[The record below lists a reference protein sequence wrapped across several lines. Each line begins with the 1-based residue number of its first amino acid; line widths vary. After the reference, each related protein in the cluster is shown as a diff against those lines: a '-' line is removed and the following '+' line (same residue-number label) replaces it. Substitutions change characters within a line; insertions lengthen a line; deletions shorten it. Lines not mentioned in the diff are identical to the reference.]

1 VNAELIVLRAIH
13 VYGAI
18 VWAGTSL
25 FVSFFLIPA
34 IGMAGPAG
42 GPVMGA
48 LVKRKL
54 FTIVP
59 IVAVV
64 TMLTGLRMMWL
75 ASKGISAAY
84 FSSTLGQTYSIG
96 ATFALAT
103 FVVFMAVNHP
113 AIGRML
119 ALGQQ
124 IAAAPEAERPAL
136 MAQLNAVRARA
147 ATASKV
153 NALFI
158 SITIVAMALGRY
170 M

>member
-1 VNAELIVLRAIH
+1 MSPELLVLRAIH
-13 VYGAI
+13 VYGAV
-18 VWAGTSL
+18 VWAGSSL
-25 FVSFFLIPA
+25 FVAFFLIPA

-64 TMLTGLRMMWL
+64 TMLAGLRLMWL
-75 ASKGISAAY
+75 TSKGFSARY
-84 FSSTLGQTYSIG
+84 FSSALGQTYIVG

-103 FVVFMAVNHP
+103 FTLFMTVNYP
-113 AIGRML
+113 AIGRMV

-124 IAAAPEAERPAL
+124 IAAAPEAERGAL
-136 MAQLNAVRARA
+136 TAQLNALRART
-147 ATASKV
+147 ATVSKIA
-153 NALFI
+153 ALFI
-158 SITIVAMALGRY
+158 SITVVAMALGRY

>member
-1 VNAELIVLRAIH
+1 MNAELLVLRAIH
-13 VYGAI
+13 VYGAV

-25 FVSFFLIPA
+25 FVAFFLIPA
-34 IGMAGPAG
+34 IGAAGPAG

-48 LVKRKL
+48 LIKRKL

-59 IVAVV
+59 VVAVV
-64 TMLTGLRMMWL
+64 TMLAGLRLMWL
-75 ASKGISAAY
+75 TSKGFSAVY

-96 ATFALAT
+96 ATFALLT

-113 AIGRML
+113 AIGKMM

-136 MAQLNAVRARA
+136 SAQLNAVRARA
-147 ATASKV
+147 GTASKF

-158 SITIVAMALGRY
+158 SITTVAMALGRY
-170 M
+170 L

>member
-1 VNAELIVLRAIH
+1 MNAELLVLRAIH
-13 VYGAI
+13 IYGAV

-25 FVSFFLIPA
+25 FVAFFLIPA
-34 IGMAGPAG
+34 IGAAGPAG

-48 LVKRKL
+48 LIKRKL

-59 IVAVV
+59 VVAAV
-64 TMLTGLRMMWL
+64 TMLTGLRLMWL
-75 ASKGISAAY
+75 ASNGFSAAY
-84 FSSTLGQTYSIG
+84 FASTLGKTYTIG

-103 FVVFMAVNHP
+103 FVVFMAVSHP
-113 AIGRML
+113 AIGRMM

-124 IAAAPEAERPAL
+124 IAAAPEAERGAL
-136 MAQLNAVRARA
+136 MEQLNAIRARA

-153 NALFI
+153 AALFI

-170 M
+170 V